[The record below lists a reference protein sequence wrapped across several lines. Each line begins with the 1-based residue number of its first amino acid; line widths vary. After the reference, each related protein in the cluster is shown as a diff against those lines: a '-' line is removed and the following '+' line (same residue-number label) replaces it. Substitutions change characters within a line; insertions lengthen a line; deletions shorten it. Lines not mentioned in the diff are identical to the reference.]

1 MKYFKCLGKIL
12 NNLNTSGIF
21 MNYLLKHDLS
31 DQISQNISNTKMR
44 AEIMWDQL
52 SNPIQFIINHT
63 SSQPVEKIDR
73 PYCTNLYQEYIVWCE
88 NNEEK
93 IFASA
98 ILGKKFSQIGINR
111 TCLQNNRKR
120 EYHYILN
127 CSKIIN
133 KLREFGLGDIEEFSD
148 TL

>member
-1 MKYFKCLGKIL
+1 
-12 NNLNTSGIF
+12 
-21 MNYLLKHDLS
+21 
-31 DQISQNISNTKMR
+31 MR
-44 AEIMWDQL
+44 AEIMRDQL
-52 SNPIQFIINHT
+52 LNPIQFIIDHT
-63 SSQPVEKIDR
+63 FLWPVEKIDR

-127 CSKIIN
+127 YSKIIT
-133 KLREFGLGDIEEFSD
+133 KLYESGLDDIKEFSD
-148 TL
+148 IP